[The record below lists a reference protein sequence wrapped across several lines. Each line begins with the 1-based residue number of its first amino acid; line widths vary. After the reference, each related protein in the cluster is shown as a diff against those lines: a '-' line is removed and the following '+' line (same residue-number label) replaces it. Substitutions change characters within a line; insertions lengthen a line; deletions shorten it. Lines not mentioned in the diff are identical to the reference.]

1 MPVSRLRALSAF
13 SILRP
18 GAEPG
23 EVGLERE
30 RAAVGRF
37 ERDAFALQMAEQL
50 EHQRAGE
57 PGGMERDHALYA
69 HRLLVDRRQLDRAEP
84 LAPSLRPG
92 ATDARDQADFLAVLE
107 LRDHFERDDEI
118 AHREVRKVMDRKSTR
133 LNSSHEWISRM

>member
-57 PGGMERDHALYA
+57 PGGMERVHALYA

-84 LAPSLRPG
+84 LALALRPG
-92 ATDARDQADFLAVLE
+92 ATDARDQADLLALAAPTH
-107 LRDHFERDDEI
+107 RFETDGDI
-118 AHREVRKVMDRKSTR
+118 AH
-133 LNSSHEWISRM
+133 